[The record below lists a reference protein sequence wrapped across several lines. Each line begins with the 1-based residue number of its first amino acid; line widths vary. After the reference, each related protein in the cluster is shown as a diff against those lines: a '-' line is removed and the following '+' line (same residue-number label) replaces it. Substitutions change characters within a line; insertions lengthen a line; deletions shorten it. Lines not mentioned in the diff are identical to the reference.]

1 MTNYKTTFEA
11 TRNLPAAICI
21 GHGENA
27 DLNMA
32 IQDDG
37 VPVALSGYSV
47 RAIYQPSSKWGT
59 TDFYECPAEIAGN
72 EAIVHWG
79 NTYDNGDDAVKM
91 WVRFEK
97 GGKVSYPALYQLNLF
112 KTPGFDPSTITPI
125 PEVID
130 FGVIPYRNAPWM
142 LSAAFSAWLSND
154 YTPTKQTLSGNV
166 STLSA
171 KVNTLSANG
180 VEGIVY
186 WGENGQEVK
195 EYCYSHPN
203 AYVIWDNP
211 ATYIGVR
218 TFFFRSMDYE
228 NIWLYTCFL
237 GGAYG
242 CSYGYFTLDYNPG
255 TELQPDDLQLL
266 ELPLADRSFVN
277 TQISAAVG
285 NINSVLDSINGEV
298 I

>member
-11 TRNLPAAICI
+11 TRNIPETVCI

-27 DLNMA
+27 DLF
-32 IQDDG
+32 ISITDEG
-37 VPVALSGYSV
+37 LPVALSGYSV
-47 RAIYQPSSKWGT
+47 RAIYQPKSKWQSE
-59 TDFYECPAEIAGN
+59 DFYECPSEIVGN

-130 FGVIPYRNAPWM
+130 FDVIPYRNAPWL
-142 LSAAFSAWLSND
+142 LSDDFQGWVNTSFN
-154 YTPTKQTLSGNV
+154 PTV

-171 KVNTLSANG
+171 SSPEVIAYTGTNK
-180 VEGIVY
+180 
-186 WGENGQEVK
+186 QEVK
-195 EYCYSHPN
+195 DFILSHPN
-203 AYVIWDNP
+203 AVIFNTEGNHEWISE
-211 ATYIGVR
+211 AYFYK
-218 TFFFRSMDYE
+218 TFENVDVFVYSSANLDETAFGWFEVSKGPQVIQSDFRLFEFPVPRRDELDLFALNSD
-228 NIWLYTCFL
+228 LT
-237 GGAYG
+237 
-242 CSYGYFTLDYNPG
+242 TLS
-255 TELQPDDLQLL
+255 T
-266 ELPLADRSFVN
+266 
-277 TQISAAVG
+277 TVG
-285 NINSVLDSINGEV
+285 NINTILDSINGEV